1 MKHIKDVSIGKDSK
15 GNPMNVI
22 TTERGYIIETAS
34 ITYPHTDE
42 YVQIVDMI
50 LNALENATLTL
61 DPKTSTITISFR
73 KAT

>member
-1 MKHIKDVSIGKDSK
+1 MRHIKNMSIGKDSK
-15 GNPMNVI
+15 GNPVNVI
-22 TTERGYIIETAS
+22 TTEGGYIIETSS

-42 YVQIVDMI
+42 YSQIVDMI

-61 DPKTSTITISFR
+61 DPKTNTLKISFR